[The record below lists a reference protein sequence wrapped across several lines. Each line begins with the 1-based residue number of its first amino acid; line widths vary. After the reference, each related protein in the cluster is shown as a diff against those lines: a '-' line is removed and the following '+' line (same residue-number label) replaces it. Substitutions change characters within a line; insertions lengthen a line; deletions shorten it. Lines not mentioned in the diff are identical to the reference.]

1 MQYSANI
8 SHGLE
13 ELMGKNIKIELI
25 KLGITQRDLADF
37 LGFNESYIS
46 LLISGKRKNKTFSDW
61 VKKVLKIDLSKG
73 GNK

>member
-1 MQYSANI
+1 
-8 SHGLE
+8 
-13 ELMGKNIKIELI
+13 MGKNIKIELL
-25 KLGITQRDLADF
+25 KLGITQRELADF
-37 LGFNESYIS
+37 LGFNEIYIS

>member
-1 MQYSANI
+1 
-8 SHGLE
+8 
-13 ELMGKNIKIELI
+13 MGKNIKIELL
-25 KLGITQRDLADF
+25 KLGITQRELADF

-46 LLISGKRKNKTFSDW
+46 LLISGKRKNKTFSEW

>member
-1 MQYSANI
+1 
-8 SHGLE
+8 
-13 ELMGKNIKIELI
+13 MGKNIKIELL
-25 KLGITQRDLADF
+25 KLGITQRELADF

-73 GNK
+73 GIK

>member
-1 MQYSANI
+1 
-8 SHGLE
+8 
-13 ELMGKNIKIELI
+13 MGKNIKIELI
-25 KLGITQRDLADF
+25 KLGITQRELADF

>member
-1 MQYSANI
+1 
-8 SHGLE
+8 
-13 ELMGKNIKIELI
+13 MGKNIKIELL
-25 KLGITQRDLADF
+25 KLGITQRELADF

>member
-1 MQYSANI
+1 
-8 SHGLE
+8 
-13 ELMGKNIKIELI
+13 MGKNIKIELL
-25 KLGITQRDLADF
+25 KLGITQRELADF

-61 VKKVLKIDLSKG
+61 VKKVLKIDLSIG

>member
-1 MQYSANI
+1 
-8 SHGLE
+8 
-13 ELMGKNIKIELI
+13 MGKNIKIELL
-25 KLGITQRDLADF
+25 KLGITQRELADF

-46 LLISGKRKNKTFSDW
+46 SLISGKRKNKTFSDW

>member
-1 MQYSANI
+1 
-8 SHGLE
+8 
-13 ELMGKNIKIELI
+13 MGKNIKIELL
-25 KLGITQRDLADF
+25 KLGITQRELADF

-46 LLISGKRKNKTFSDW
+46 LLIAGKRKNKTFSDW

>member
-1 MQYSANI
+1 
-8 SHGLE
+8 
-13 ELMGKNIKIELI
+13 MGKNIKIELL
-25 KLGITQRDLADF
+25 KLGITQRELADF

-73 GNK
+73 GNKYG

>member
-1 MQYSANI
+1 
-8 SHGLE
+8 
-13 ELMGKNIKIELI
+13 MGKNIKIELL
-25 KLGITQRDLADF
+25 KLGINQRELADF

-46 LLISGKRKNKTFSDW
+46 LLISGKRKNQTFNDW

>member
-1 MQYSANI
+1 
-8 SHGLE
+8 
-13 ELMGKNIKIELI
+13 MGKNIKIELL
-25 KLGITQRDLADF
+25 KLGITQRELADF

-73 GNK
+73 GYK

>member
-1 MQYSANI
+1 
-8 SHGLE
+8 
-13 ELMGKNIKIELI
+13 MGKNIKIELL
-25 KLGITQRDLADF
+25 KLGITQRELANF

>member
-1 MQYSANI
+1 
-8 SHGLE
+8 
-13 ELMGKNIKIELI
+13 MGKNIKIELI

>member
-1 MQYSANI
+1 
-8 SHGLE
+8 
-13 ELMGKNIKIELI
+13 MGKNIKIELL
-25 KLGITQRDLADF
+25 KLGITQRELADF

-73 GNK
+73 GNT

>member
-1 MQYSANI
+1 MQYSANV
-8 SHGLE
+8 SHELE
-13 ELMGKNIKIELI
+13 ELMGKNIKIELL
-25 KLGITQRDLADF
+25 KLGITQRELADF

-46 LLISGKRKNKTFSDW
+46 SLISGKRKNKTFSDW